1 MKTISAFLLIMLVCA
16 INSNLENFPTQ
27 ECLDHV
33 PPFLSIGKAN
43 NQAYSLDFC
52 RSTKYNTYDYA
63 QCCFIKWK
71 RANTKARQYHCLPV
85 TVAQLNNIDDLIDGF
100 ESITNVVD
108 EVDSLDCSSSYLYGS
123 LLLIASLLF

>member
-16 INSNLENFPTQ
+16 INSNLDNFETQ
-27 ECLDHV
+27 TCLDHT
-33 PPFLSIGKAN
+33 PTFYTGN
-43 NQAYSLDFC
+43 NIHNPAYSLDFC
-52 RSTKYNTYDYA
+52 RSTQYNTYEYA

-71 RANTKARQYHCLPV
+71 TADKERRYNCYPV
-85 TVAQLNNIDDLIDGF
+85 RISELNNIDDLIDVI
-100 ESITNVVD
+100 EDLTSVD